1 MICISKVIYYF
12 WLMLLKTSEKMWG
25 KNYHLDPVK
34 FLSALA
40 WQAAFKKIKLELLND
55 IDTKS
60 LLLICMI

>member
-1 MICISKVIYYF
+1 
-12 WLMLLKTSEKMWG
+12 MLLKTSEKMWG

-60 LLLICMI
+60 LLLIYMI